1 MNAFSAG
8 RYIVSVFVFAAI
20 FFCAYSP
27 VPAAAQARRFDESD
41 ITLKVS
47 PENPGAF
54 QTVTFSVSSFL
65 FNANSQ
71 NISWSVDGK
80 TVRSGIGATSFSV
93 ETKAIGSTTTVTMVL
108 DIDGESIRKT
118 VTLRP
123 AEIDLLWESAN
134 GYVPPFYRGRALPT
148 KESSVRVVAIPSVK
162 VGTVPLKS
170 SDFTYSWK
178 RAGGIVNAASGYSKN
193 SFVFQK
199 DFLNPAEALS
209 VTITGVGNTYTA
221 TKDIS
226 IPSFDPQI
234 LLYERHPLL
243 GIQYEKELGPSLTLP
258 VGEKTIIAEPY
269 FMSAIGPTSSYLNYV
284 WKINGAAISTPS
296 KKNQLTLRG
305 SGQEGASRV
314 SLDVENITKLFEEA
328 SRFLSI
334 TLTN

>member
-8 RYIVSVFVFAAI
+8 RSIALTFFFAAI
-20 FFCAYSP
+20 FSCAYSP
-27 VPAAAQARRFDESD
+27 VPAAAQTSRFDESD

-71 NISWSVDGK
+71 MITWSVDGK
-80 TVRSGIGATSFSV
+80 TARSGLGVTTFSV
-93 ETKAIGSTTTVTMVL
+93 ETKAIGTTTTVGMTL
-108 DIDGESIRKT
+108 DVGGETIRKT
-118 VTLRP
+118 VVLRP

-134 GYVPPFYRGRALPT
+134 GYAPPFYRGRILPT

-162 VGTVPLKS
+162 AGSTALKA
-170 SDFTYSWK
+170 SDFTYTWK
-178 RAGGIVNAASGYSKN
+178 RAGGIVNSSSGYNKN

-199 DFLNPAEALS
+199 DFLNPTESLS

-221 TKDIS
+221 TKDIVV
-226 IPSFDPQI
+226 PSFNPVI

-243 GIQYEKELGPSLTLP
+243 GIRYEKEIGPTMTLP
-258 VGEKTIIAEPY
+258 VGEKTILAEPY
-269 FMSAIGPTSSYLNYV
+269 FMSAIGPTSNYLNYV
-284 WKINGAAISTPS
+284 WEINGAPISTPS

-305 SGQEGASRV
+305 SGQAGASRI
-314 SLDVENITKLFEEA
+314 SLEIENITKLFEEA